1 MRYKL
6 LFILVLNIN
15 FNIFSQKN
23 ILFIA
28 VDDLKPMFNSYG
40 YNNIITPNID
50 ALAAKGTLFSN
61 ASNQQSNFSLKKKT
75 TAKITWQAPLPEGR
89 NATVIFVCLPK
100 ARDAKRNLRRHPH
113 PSPRTS

>member
-61 ASNQQSNFSLKKKT
+61 ASNQQSICSASRASILTGLYPDNTRVWDLNTLIRDENPDVT
-75 TAKITWQAPLPEGR
+75 TLPLLHG
-89 NATVIFVCLPK
+89 
-100 ARDAKRNLRRHPH
+100 
-113 PSPRTS
+113 TSDVDHIV

>member
-61 ASNQQSNFSLKKKT
+61 ASNQQSKNNFGLSPQSLQIQYPLCSKVFHLLKK
-75 TAKITWQAPLPEGR
+75 QAEAYLKFGS
-89 NATVIFVCLPK
+89 N
-100 ARDAKRNLRRHPH
+100 
-113 PSPRTS
+113 S